1 MTTPLNLNQ
10 DRRILALIVERNP
23 VVQALERFFLEP
35 AGYSVEFAAD
45 GVSALGRARELRPTM
60 LITEILVPKMDGL
73 TLCRTL
79 KAEPATRSIIVLV
92 FSHLEAEE
100 RALEAGADAF
110 LLKPLSEEHLLQTLR
125 KLLAKHQETLREK
138 P

>member
-1 MTTPLNLNQ
+1 MTTTLPD

-35 AGYSVEFAAD
+35 AGYAVEFTAD
-45 GVSALGRARELRPTM
+45 GLSALARARELRPTM

-73 TLCRTL
+73 SLCRTL
-79 KAEPATRSIIVLV
+79 KAEPATRSIIILV

-110 LLKPLSEEHLLQTLR
+110 LLKPLSEERLVQTLQN
-125 KLLAKHQETLREK
+125 LLAKHQETRREK

>member
-1 MTTPLNLNQ
+1 MSTTPSG
-10 DRRILALIVERNP
+10 DTRILALIVERNP

-35 AGYSVEFAAD
+35 AGYAVEFADD
-45 GVSALGRARELRPTM
+45 GLSALARARELRPAM

-73 TLCRTL
+73 SLCRTL
-79 KAEPATRSIIVLV
+79 KAQPATRSIIVLV

-110 LLKPLSEEHLLQTLR
+110 LLKPLSEERLVQTLR
-125 KLLAKHQETLREK
+125 NLLAKHQETLREK